1 MQWYG
6 ILWTDVARVLGVLM
20 SICFVL
26 YLIFC
31 PRLVVMPFRSLGL
44 AIGGLLKA
52 ILDTISPQDEDEK
65 ESDRISRHLENLPP
79 GNPVYGGGGSS
90 KEYKSE
96 FGKKYGNRG

>member
-1 MQWYG
+1 MHWYG

-26 YLIFC
+26 CLIFC

-52 ILDTISPQDEDEK
+52 IMDVLTPGEDEDDK
-65 ESDRISRHLENLPP
+65 DDHDDSRLYRN
-79 GNPVYGGGGSS
+79 YGPIGREARTT
-90 KEYKSE
+90 KQYKSE
-96 FGKKYGNRG
+96 FGKKYSNRG